1 MFLHFMCMINFVTIQ
16 NWNRVSSNLGII
28 YVILFVAIKAMVGML
43 GRKVFENIAMWVT
56 IISNHLGYVW
66 VRRLCLRL
74 HFFVLFF
81 LFLFSRVL
89 GQNLLLWLLFMP
101 CAWTVAA
108 KFDLSNN
115 FQPISAHLTLF
126 TDPQI
131 SLFSNFFIKNGSHD
145 TIHTF
150 KNYFA
155 IVFFSF
161 SFQLS
166 PNKPLIVKCYSQLD
180 CWLLN
185 CKSGSLTIIL
195 HGNVEK

>member
-1 MFLHFMCMINFVTIQ
+1 MGSIFNIFKYMNSACTVRKQYMHCSWTVNFVSESQ
-16 NWNRVSSNLGII
+16 HKWLERKKKKKRKKGQMPDADAQSKPHLYMVWII
-28 YVILFVAIKAMVGML
+28 ID
-43 GRKVFENIAMWVT
+43 
-56 IISNHLGYVW
+56 LGYVW

-161 SFQLS
+161 SFQL
-166 PNKPLIVKCYSQLD
+166 
-180 CWLLN
+180 
-185 CKSGSLTIIL
+185 
-195 HGNVEK
+195 

>member
-1 MFLHFMCMINFVTIQ
+1 MSLKVNISGLKKKKKCEKKGQTPDADAQSKPHLYMV
-16 NWNRVSSNLGII
+16 WII
-28 YVILFVAIKAMVGML
+28 ID
-43 GRKVFENIAMWVT
+43 
-56 IISNHLGYVW
+56 LGYVW
-66 VRRLCLRL
+66 VQRLCLRL
-74 HFFVLFF
+74 DFFVLFF

-155 IVFFSF
+155 TVFFSF
-161 SFQLS
+161 NFQLYS
-166 PNKPLIVKCYSQLD
+166 NESLIVKCYSQLD

-185 CKSGSLTIIL
+185 CKSGALTIIL
-195 HGNVEK
+195 HGNMEK